1 MADNFDS
8 YVPEMVATRRKFHA
22 RPELGWT
29 EFETTATVITRL
41 RALGYQVLCGTQV
54 VKPEAVLG
62 RDEKLVAAAIERAKS
77 AGVSDELLSEMGGY
91 TGAVGILDTGR
102 PGPTLAFRFDMDALP
117 IQELQDPALHG
128 ALHHGD
134 L

>member
-102 PGPTLAFRFDMDALP
+102 PGPTLAFQIGRA
-117 IQELQDPALHG
+117 HV
-128 ALHHGD
+128 
-134 L
+134 